1 MVVFSLEADGKGSGL
16 HINII
21 LAMVTLIRVSLIVF
35 VKFLKWYIMYD
46 RKLNHF
52 QNNSGIGLN
61 TGNGMY
67 VTKPHYRAEVY
78 SKLIYDD
85 LVRFRQKGKW
95 IIPQEIM
102 EGPQEFKIAFVKA
115 FFEDEGN
122 YGFRNYKLRVIEF
135 TNTNL
140 EGLIQLQKL
149 LLDLK
154 IPSKIQ
160 LRPKTKRHKLRIY
173 GDQNIKRFIEII
185 NPLKP
190 LLPMRGSASRKSRRL

>member
-85 LVRFRQKGKW
+85 LVRFRQKANGLFLKRLW
-95 IIPQEIM
+95 
-102 EGPQEFKIAFVKA
+102 K
-115 FFEDEGN
+115 DR
-122 YGFRNYKLRVIEF
+122 RNL
-135 TNTNL
+135 
-140 EGLIQLQKL
+140 KL
-149 LLDLK
+149 LL
-154 IPSKIQ
+154 
-160 LRPKTKRHKLRIY
+160 LRPSLRMKEIMTS
-173 GDQNIKRFIEII
+173 EII
-185 NPLKP
+185 
-190 LLPMRGSASRKSRRL
+190 SSE